1 MAKNLKRRELARLS
15 DSVLRAESAKERL
28 RYALTHTEA
37 ELRAF
42 YGTGKEGLSD
52 AAAAVNRE
60 QFGSNVLPSAKRKG
74 VLRRLAGAFVSP
86 FTAILFAL
94 ALVSVFTDI
103 VFAAAGERNYVTVAV
118 IAVMVAVSGI
128 LRFVQETR
136 SGNAAE
142 KLSSLI
148 TTTFPSFVLI
158 FTGSLYLMISCKN

>member
-1 MAKNLKRRELARLS
+1 MAKNLKRRELVRLS

-52 AAAAVNRE
+52 AAAAANRE
-60 QFGSNVLPSAKRKG
+60 RFGSNVLPSAKRKG
-74 VLRRLAGAFVSP
+74 VLRRLAGAFVNP

-103 VFAAAGERNYVTVAV
+103 VFAAAGERLRRRRSTCISPSGSRTAV
-118 IAVMVAVSGI
+118 
-128 LRFVQETR
+128 Q
-136 SGNAAE
+136 
-142 KLSSLI
+142 
-148 TTTFPSFVLI
+148 
-158 FTGSLYLMISCKN
+158 